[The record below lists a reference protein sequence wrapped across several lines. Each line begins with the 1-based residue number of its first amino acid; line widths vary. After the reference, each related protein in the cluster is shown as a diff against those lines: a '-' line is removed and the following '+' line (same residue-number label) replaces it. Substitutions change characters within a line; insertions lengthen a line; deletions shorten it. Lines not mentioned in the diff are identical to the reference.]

1 MSWLE
6 LLQNNA
12 VQIEA
17 GLLLL
22 NILLI
27 IISLFLLVS
36 NRSLQRRISRFF
48 GVKNAKSL
56 KRGPENANLEQMLA
70 DYLDYVKD
78 VSSRNNQLVL
88 EIGALNEKMGY
99 CFRKFGVVRYNP
111 FENMGGDFSFSAALL
126 DETNSGFVFS
136 CLRSREGSHTYL
148 KRVNR
153 LESKRRLSE
162 EETEAIRLA
171 AETNPRQDDIADGRQ
186 S

>member
-6 LLQNNA
+6 FLQNNTP
-12 VQIEA
+12 QIEA

-22 NILLI
+22 NVLLI
-27 IISLFLLVS
+27 IISALLLIS
-36 NRSLQRRISRFF
+36 NRRLHRRVSRFF
-48 GVKNAKSL
+48 GVKNARAIR
-56 KRGPENANLEQMLA
+56 RGPANANLERMLT
-70 DYLDYVKD
+70 DYLDYVKG
-78 VSSRNNQLVL
+78 VSSRNDQLVM
-88 EIGALNEKMGY
+88 EIGALNEKMSY
-99 CFRKFGVVRYNP
+99 CFRKLGVVRYNP

-171 AETNPRQDDIADGRQ
+171 AETNPRQDDDADIRQ